1 MRLSYWYYTSILM
14 LYIEIAH
21 LDGWHNWSFHGNRGS
36 ENVHNA
42 KSMDLLDCFRCDAG
56 KNIIVYLIQI

>member
-1 MRLSYWYYTSILM
+1 MSIPIP
-14 LYIEIAH
+14 YIEIAH

-36 ENVHNA
+36 ETVHNA

-56 KNIIVYLIQI
+56 KNLIV